1 MSDINARNRAEDLP
15 EIEMGIS
22 INTGLV
28 VAGNIGSEKR
38 AKYGVVGHTVNQTAR
53 IEEHCKA
60 GSILI
65 SEATLMDAQS
75 ILSIGNSKTIRA
87 KGILKAIKI
96 FELTDISPNTKIKN
110 RTIAD

>member
-1 MSDINARNRAEDLP
+1 MADINARNRAENLP

-22 INTGLV
+22 INTGPV

-53 IEEHCKA
+53 IEEHCQP

-65 SEATLMDAQS
+65 SQATLRDAQS
-75 ILSIGNSKTIRA
+75 TLCIGNSKTIQA
-87 KGILKAIKI
+87 KGIMKTIKI
-96 FELTDISPNTKIKN
+96 FELTDISPQTD
-110 RTIAD
+110 IAER